1 MLRGTWICLLLLLSG
16 CAGAFV
22 TKESPGRHDVGS
34 SYSIQTA
41 QAWSRYPGPPVSR
54 TVDGMA
60 LGALRTWSSVE
71 DGVSLFPQ
79 APKKTPAFRADSTPI
94 EVAELVSET
103 IEISITGADVTVKD
117 FKPIAF
123 GAREGFSFEVH
134 YSEEGLPMRGLA
146 AGALHDGKLD
156 LILFTAPAE
165 YYFDHYAPKVER
177 IIASVET
184 RA

>member
-16 CAGAFV
+16 CAGALV
-22 TKESPGRHDVGS
+22 TREAPGGHDVGS
-34 SYSIQTA
+34 SYSVQTA

-54 TVDGMA
+54 TIDGLA
-60 LGALRTWSSVE
+60 LGSLQTWSNVK
-71 DGVSLFPQ
+71 DGDVLFPQ
-79 APKKTPAFRADSTPI
+79 AQRKPPPFRADSTPL
-94 EVAELVSET
+94 EVAELVSES
-103 IEISITGADVTVKD
+103 IEITITGADVTVKD

-123 GAREGFSFEVH
+123 GAREGFSFELH
-134 YSEEGLPMRGLA
+134 YSGDGLPVRGLA

-165 YYFDHYAPKVER
+165 YYFDHYAPKIER

>member
-1 MLRGTWICLLLLLSG
+1 MLRVAWICLVLLLSG

-22 TKESPGRHDVGS
+22 TREPPGRHDVGS
-34 SYSIQTA
+34 SYSIQTTE
-41 QAWSRYPGPPVSR
+41 AWSRYPGPPVTR
-54 TVDGMA
+54 TIDGWA
-60 LGALRTWSSVE
+60 LGLLSTWSDVD
-71 DGVSLFPQ
+71 DGEALAQ
-79 APKKTPAFRADSTPI
+79 AVQKKTPEFRSDFTPI
-94 EVAELVSET
+94 EVADLVSET
-103 IEISITGADVTVKD
+103 LEVLVSGADVTIKD

-123 GAREGFSFEVH
+123 GAREGFSFELH
-134 YSEEGLPMRGLA
+134 YSGDGLPVRGLA

>member
-1 MLRGTWICLLLLLSG
+1 MLRGTWICLVLLLSG
-16 CAGAFV
+16 CAAAFV
-22 TKESPGRHDVGS
+22 TREPPGRHDVGS
-34 SYSIQTA
+34 SYSIQTT
-41 QAWSRYPGPPVSR
+41 QAWSRYPGPPEAR
-54 TVDGMA
+54 TIDGWG
-60 LGALRTWSSVE
+60 LGRLQTWSNVK
-71 DGVSLFPQ
+71 DGDSLYPQ
-79 APKKTPAFRADSTPI
+79 AQRKPPAFRADSTPI

-103 IEISITGADVTVKD
+103 IEITVTGADVTVKD

-123 GAREGFSFEVH
+123 GAREGFSFEFY
-134 YSEEGLPMRGLA
+134 YSGEGLPIRGLA

-165 YYFDHYAPKVER
+165 DYFDHAAPKIER